1 MLVEAYAETY
11 GLDYGP
17 NLVSIAEEE
26 MVSRG
31 SLFSHRA
38 KEFNDYNIGKF
49 GIDLLQYIALP
60 RPYIEELKQVAE
72 QAMKSEVDLS
82 GEIKRKL
89 ENR

>member
-1 MLVEAYAETY
+1 MEAYAETY

-60 RPYIEELKQVAE
+60 RPYIEELKHVAE

-82 GEIKRKL
+82 GEIRRKL
-89 ENR
+89 ESR